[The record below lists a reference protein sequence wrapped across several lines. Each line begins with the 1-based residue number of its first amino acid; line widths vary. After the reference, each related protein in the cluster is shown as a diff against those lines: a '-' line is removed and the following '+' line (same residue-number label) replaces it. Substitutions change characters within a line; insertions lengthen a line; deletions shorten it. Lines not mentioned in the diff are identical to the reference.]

1 MKQSKQL
8 KKYYNQTEIADLLG
22 VSKATI
28 SRYIKKLNVSGIEE
42 NKAKMYPETVL
53 KQLRKEI
60 KQDNSKKNTPP
71 STIQLLQDQIQQ
83 LKEENKRL
91 YQQLEKKDEQIAIK
105 DNQIKTANKLADQAQ
120 YLNALDKPKLK
131 EPKKKKHWWQHKK
144 E

>member
-1 MKQSKQL
+1 MKQS

-42 NKAKMYPETVL
+42 NKAKIYPETIL
-53 KQLRKEI
+53 KQLKKEI

-71 STIQLLQDQIQQ
+71 STIQLLQAQIEQ
-83 LKEENKRL
+83 LKEENKL
-91 YQQLEKKDEQIAIK
+91 LKEQLKIKDQQIA
-105 DNQIKTANKLADQAQ
+105 TANNLAEKTSKLAEQAQ
-120 YLNALDKPKLK
+120 YLNALDKPKLE